1 MKYIQAILLSLLF
14 SDKAVSNS
22 ATPWTEAC
30 QASISLT
37 ISQSLPKF
45 MFTELVMSSNHLIL
59 SHPLLLYTAIL
70 LLLTILLPLICIQT
84 QSETRKT

>member
-1 MKYIQAILLSLLF
+1 MKYIQSILLSF
-14 SDKAVSNS
+14 SDKVVSNS
-22 ATPWTEAC
+22 ATPWTEA
-30 QASISLT
+30 SLSLT

-45 MFTELVMSSNHLIL
+45 MFTESVMSSNHLIL

-84 QSETRKT
+84 QSETIKT